1 MYLKLGSQNGREDL
15 DLDLEVSGLQGLFFL
30 MEG

>member
-15 DLDLEVSGLQGLFFL
+15 DTDLEVSGLQGLFFL